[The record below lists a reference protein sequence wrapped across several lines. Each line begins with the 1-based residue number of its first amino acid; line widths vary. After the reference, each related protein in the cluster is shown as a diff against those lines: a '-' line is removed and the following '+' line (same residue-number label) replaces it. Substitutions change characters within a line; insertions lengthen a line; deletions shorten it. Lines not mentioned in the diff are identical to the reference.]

1 MGVGYS
7 HTDRFEDRHIGPS
20 ASQISEMLDFL
31 GLNSI
36 DELIDETIPAKIRM
50 STPLDLPD
58 ALTETELIDRLA
70 AHAKNN
76 RVFRSYIGMGYYGT
90 ITPLVIRR
98 GILENPSWYSQY
110 TPYQAEISQGRLE
123 ALLNFQTVIVDL
135 TGLEIANASLLDEGT
150 AAAEA
155 MMMLNRHSRR
165 RHGIRFLV
173 STDVHPQTIAVVRTR
188 AEPMGIEIEIQDH
201 SEFVLDESVFGLLVQ
216 YPASDGNIFDY
227 SVLCEKAHAAGVY
240 VVVAA
245 DLLSLTLLRPPAEFG
260 ADVAVGSTQR
270 FGVPMGYGGPHAA
283 YFACKNPFKRQT
295 PGRIIGVTTDADG
308 NPALR
313 VALQTREQHIRRDKA
328 TSNIC
333 TAQVLLAVMASMYAV
348 YHGPDGLR
356 QIAHRIHL
364 LTRTLAN
371 RISDLG
377 YLIRHSNYFD
387 TIRIDT
393 DQNAQSVIQ
402 NRALEREINLRYF
415 DDGSIGLSLDQTVTE
430 TDVSDLF
437 DVFNVENM
445 SSNGLNA
452 SSAPPMPTGGDIP
465 DRTSDFLTH
474 PVFHEHHSETK
485 LTRYMHRLASK
496 DLSLTTSMIPLG
508 SCTMKLNAA
517 AELIPIT
524 WASFSQIHPF
534 VPIDQVSGYRKMI
547 GELEEWLTRI
557 TGFAATSLQPNS
569 GASGEYA
576 GLLMIRAY
584 HLSRGDSDRKV
595 CLIPS
600 SAHGTNPASAVMA
613 GMEVVVV
620 ACDDQGNIDTVD
632 LQAKV
637 SENADRLAAIMV
649 TYPSTH
655 GVFEEG
661 IRNICDL
668 VHQNGGQVYLD
679 GANMNAQM
687 GYCQPGDVGADV
699 CHLNLHKTFAI
710 PHGGGGPGVG
720 PICVAEHLAK
730 YLPGHPLVVVND
742 SPEAIGPVA
751 SAPYGSAGVLPI
763 SWAYIAMLGADGL
776 RRSTE
781 IAILNANYMAKRL
794 SSHYEVLY
802 TGTNGRVAHEFI
814 LDLRHLR
821 NETSL
826 TEVDVAKRLMDYG
839 FHAPTMSWPVVGT
852 MMVEPTESESKDE
865 LDRFCDAMISIRAEI
880 QEVEVGLISGEDSLL
895 ANAPHTTG
903 MLVANEW
910 EQVYTREQAAFPAPW
925 TRDHKFW
932 PVVRRVN
939 DAAGDRNLVCSCQ
952 PIEAYESS
960 SEPR

>member
-1 MGVGYS
+1 MSASHS
-7 HTDRFEDRHIGPS
+7 HTDRFENRHIGPS
-20 ASQISEMLDFL
+20 ASQISEMLKIL
-31 GLNSI
+31 GLNTV
-36 DELIDETIPAKIRM
+36 DELIDETIPANIRM
-50 STPLDLPD
+50 SGQLDLPD
-58 ALTETELIDRLA
+58 ALTEMELLDRLA
-70 AHAKNN
+70 AHAEAN
-76 RVFRSYIGMGYYGT
+76 RIFRSYIGMGYYGT
-90 ITPLVIRR
+90 ITPPAIRR
-98 GILENPSWYSQY
+98 GILENPSWYTQY

-155 MMMLNRHSRR
+155 MMMLKRKSRH
-165 RHGIRFLV
+165 HGNRFLI
-173 STDVHPQTIAVVRTR
+173 SSDTHPQTIEVVRTR
-188 AEPMGIEIEIQDH
+188 AEPMGIEIVAQDH
-201 SEFVLDESVFGLLVQ
+201 TEFVLDDTVFGILVQ
-216 YPASDGNIFDY
+216 YPASDGKICDY
-227 SVLCEKAHAAGVY
+227 SVLCEEAHTAGIY

-260 ADVAVGSTQR
+260 ADVAIGSTQR
-270 FGVPMGYGGPHAA
+270 FGVPMGFGGPHAA
-283 YFACKNPFKRQT
+283 YFACTDPFKRQI
-295 PGRIIGVTTDADG
+295 PGRIIGVTRDADG
-308 NPALR
+308 NSALR
-313 VALQTREQHIRRDKA
+313 MALQTREQHIRRDKA

-333 TAQVLLAVMASMYAV
+333 TAQVLLAIMAGMYAV

-364 LTRTLAN
+364 LTRRLAG
-371 RISDLG
+371 RLSELG
-377 YLIRHSNYFD
+377 YTIRHSDYFD
-387 TIRIDT
+387 TIRLET
-393 DQNAQSVIQ
+393 DERAQSIIRK
-402 NRALEREINLRYF
+402 RALGCEINLRYF

-430 TDVSDLF
+430 GDLA
-437 DVFNVENM
+437 DLLEVFNVENT
-445 SSNGLNA
+445 SNDDSDRVA
-452 SSAPPMPTGGDIP
+452 TESTSDQTGPSDNTLS
-465 DRTSDFLTH
+465 RTTDFLTH
-474 PVFHEHHSETK
+474 PVFHEHHSEVK
-485 LTRYMHRLASK
+485 LTRYMHRLASR

-517 AELIPIT
+517 AELIPIS

-534 VPIDQVSGYRKMI
+534 VPVDQVSGYRNMI
-547 GELEEWLTRI
+547 GELEDWLAQI

-584 HLSRGDSDRKV
+584 YRDRGDSDRRV

-620 ACDDQGNIDTVD
+620 ACDDQGNIDLND
-632 LQAKV
+632 LKTKV
-637 SENADRLAAIMV
+637 GDHADRLAAIMV

-661 IRNICDL
+661 IRGICNL
-668 VHQNGGQVYLD
+668 VHANGGQVYMD

-720 PICVAEHLAK
+720 PICVADHLAA
-730 YLPGHPLVVVND
+730 YLPGHPLVSVNE
-742 SPEAIGPVA
+742 SPVAIGPVA
-751 SAPYGSAGVLPI
+751 SAPFGSAGVLPI
-763 SWAYIAMLGADGL
+763 SWAYIAMLGAAGL

-781 IAILNANYMAKRL
+781 IAILNANYMVKKL
-794 SSHYEVLY
+794 SAHYEVLY
-802 TGTNGRVAHEFI
+802 TGTKGRVAHEFI

-821 NETSL
+821 SETSL

-865 LDRFCDAMISIRAEI
+865 LDRFCEAMISIRAEI
-880 QEVEVGLISGEDSLL
+880 QEVEVGLVAGKDSLL
-895 ANAPHTTG
+895 SNAPHTAG
-903 MLVANEW
+903 MVTANEW
-910 EQVYTREQAAFPAPW
+910 EQVYSREQAAFPAPW

-932 PVVRRVN
+932 PAVRRVD

-952 PIEAYESS
+952 PIEAYVSS
-960 SEPR
+960 S

>member
-1 MGVGYS
+1 
-7 HTDRFEDRHIGPS
+7 
-20 ASQISEMLDFL
+20 MLEVL
-31 GLNSI
+31 GLNTV

-50 STPLDLPD
+50 VGNLDLPD
-58 ALTETELIDRLA
+58 ALTETELLDGLA
-70 AHAKNN
+70 AHANAN

-90 ITPLVIRR
+90 ITPPAIRR
-98 GILENPSWYSQY
+98 GVLENASWYTQY

-155 MMMLNRHSRR
+155 MTMLNRKARR
-165 RHGIRFLV
+165 RGNRFLV
-173 STDVHPQTIAVVRTR
+173 ASDAHPQTIEVVRTR
-188 AEPMGIEIEIQDH
+188 AEPIDIEIVVQPH
-201 SEFVLDESVFGLLVQ
+201 NEFVLDDTVFGILVQ
-216 YPASDGNIFDY
+216 YPASDGNICDY
-227 SVLCEKAHAAGVY
+227 TTLCQEAHTEDIS

-260 ADVAVGSTQR
+260 ADVAIGSTQR
-270 FGVPMGYGGPHAA
+270 FGVPMGFGGPHAA
-283 YFACKNPFKRQT
+283 YFACTDRFKRQT
-295 PGRIIGVTTDADG
+295 PGRIIGVTNDTDG
-308 NPALR
+308 NRAFR
-313 VALQTREQHIRRDKA
+313 MALQTREQHIRRDKA

-333 TAQVLLAVMASMYAV
+333 TAQVLLAIMASMYAV

-356 QIAHRIHL
+356 QIAERVHL
-364 LTRTLAN
+364 LTRRFAN
-371 RISDLG
+371 RLSSLG
-377 YLIRHSNYFD
+377 YSIRHSNYFD

-393 DQNAQSVIQ
+393 DENAQSIIQ
-402 NRALEREINLRYF
+402 KRALDREINLRYF
-415 DDGSIGLSLDQTVTE
+415 EDGSIGVSLDQA
-430 TDVSDLF
+430 VSVRDLENLQDAF
-437 DVFNVENM
+437 DVDDTSDGDTNWITTE
-445 SSNGLNA
+445 LA
-452 SSAPPMPTGGDIP
+452 SDQLGAIDPSLS
-465 DRTSDFLTH
+465 RTSEFLTH
-474 PVFHEHHSETK
+474 PVFHDHHSETK
-485 LTRYMHRLASK
+485 LTRYMHWLASK

-524 WASFSQIHPF
+524 WSSFSQIHPF
-534 VPIDQVSGYRKMI
+534 VPDDQVSGYRKMI
-547 GELEEWLTRI
+547 GELEDWLAAI

-576 GLLMIRAY
+576 GLLIIRAY
-584 HLSRGDSDRKV
+584 HMDRGDSDRRV

-620 ACDDQGNIDTVD
+620 GCDDLGNIDTD
-632 LQAKV
+632 ELRAKV
-637 SENADRLAAIMV
+637 NENADRLAAIML

-655 GVFEEG
+655 GVFEIG
-661 IRNICDL
+661 IRDICDL
-668 VHQNGGQVYLD
+668 IHENGGQVYLD

-720 PICVAEHLAK
+720 PICVAEHLTK
-730 YLPGHPLVVVND
+730 YLPGHPLVTVNS

-751 SAPYGSAGVLPI
+751 SAPFGSAGVLPI
-763 SWAYIAMLGADGL
+763 SWAYIAMLGSAGL

-781 IAILNANYMAKRL
+781 IAILNANYMAERL
-794 SSHYEVLY
+794 SSHYEILY
-802 TGTNGRVAHEFI
+802 KGANGRVAHEFI

-821 NETSL
+821 SETSL

-852 MMVEPTESESKDE
+852 MMIEPTESESKDE
-865 LDRFCDAMISIRAEI
+865 LDRFCDAMISIRSEI
-880 QEVEVGLISGEDSLL
+880 QEVEVGLIKGEDSLL
-895 ANAPHTTG
+895 ANAPHTAG
-903 MLVANEW
+903 MVTANEW
-910 EQVYTREQAAFPAPW
+910 GQQYTREQAAFPAPW

-932 PVVRRVN
+932 PSVRRVD

-952 PIEAYESS
+952 SVEAYADSV
-960 SEPR
+960 